1 MKKSIALKRWCKW
14 SFALLSCIAIGFT
27 SFSLVS
33 CSNGSDDDTLPFI
46 PPVNNGGTETKDA
59 VKLLSEAK
67 DGSTVDFSNITLES
81 GKKYI
86 VSKSITLKNADL
98 KTGTLI
104 VDASN
109 VTLSGIKNGS
119 IVLSKNATSA
129 TISDTENIST
139 LSISE
144 ENAGTLAARAVTAVS
159 KIVLKNVNVQNVVS
173 KRPGLEV
180 VVKGKT
186 KIVAIVA
193 DGSNISIKIASAD
206 VKIEKKSV
214 AIKIEVATK
223 DDLEAGEELTIT
235 AEVVTKIENEAAS
248 LTAEETNAI
257 EKEAGEAE
265 SKPEAKPDETKPAEK
280 APAEEKKAEEQKEES
295 KPAET
300 KPTETS
306 SEEKKEDTTIVN
318 DVEIPVSDSSESVKE
333 LISEAYKALNA
344 GDYDKALS
352 KFRSAYAKE
361 QTDETKIYYAL
372 TELATLSTDTDVV
385 DIIENN
391 FGIKNYPATPNAIF
405 NSSWVNEVKNT
416 NAAVDSVL
424 NTEWLKKYPELCS
437 ASAAKVK
444 QKAEENYMRCS
455 ATPVSM
461 QYLLQHFDLNAVYN
475 SNSATYDSYILCDD
489 VWIDYRDYC
498 KSKGIKDEWLT
509 DIKPDENGKYLFLFN
524 VGGLYG
530 FPIDMSAYEAEA
542 QAREEIKDYLYE
554 VKTDWTGTEY
564 HRQVTKSTE
573 GDYIRLTG
581 TETSAYSNE
590 YMWCSYVN
598 KGGNT
603 NWESSGSY
611 LKDYSLSNEGD
622 YLCHKGDYI
631 SKLAVKYARKDLTAC
646 FYDAESYRANILGK
660 VLYLPELAEPDW
672 LSSHQAYQDS
682 MSTVFGTTQ
691 TYKTWLYLFYAN
703 LITNNEKGGNE
714 IVDKLLKVVHAK
726 NESIKKV
733 VDSMG
738 EGTAT
743 LDPTFIKN
751 LRLTDLIGEDSVI
764 ISKTEMQILSAA
776 LEACDA
782 ALNFVA
788 SYDLSADLKC
798 GEDVIDVKD
807 SVAQKNEIIKA
818 VNDAISAKTLSVR
831 DAAKLETSKAMFSN
845 AFERIISCYD
855 SIKNSTLYPQ
865 IVKDKI
871 AEYGA
876 GYYDGLVKA
885 KAALDNGDVFY
896 LPKAPNAKT
905 FPTSE
910 ADALFGIDFG
920 KLFTAGYLTDI
931 IERNSDKESIKFY
944 YRKYEST
951 TGYEYKKSESGSLPW
966 PYNEYSE
973 SEVTEFT
980 VSIEDFLATTVAED
994 PGTLTYKN
1002 TDDGFLYKKK
1012 KIWYQ
1017 IGILVNKELLTQ
1029 ALPGIEN
1036 AQDEFGTMNMSTE
1049 KLDRLRFIKIFKF
1062 EAPTKTVDE

>member
-1 MKKSIALKRWCKW
+1 MKKSISLKRLSRK
-14 SFALLSCIAIGFT
+14 SFALLTCIAIGFAT
-27 SFSLVS
+27 FSFTS
-33 CSNGSDDDTLPFI
+33 CSSSSDDDTLPFI
-46 PPVNNGGTETKDA
+46 PPVNNGTETKDA

-119 IVLSKNATSA
+119 IALSKNATNA

-139 LSISE
+139 LSLSE
-144 ENAGTLAARAVTAVS
+144 ESASTLAARASSSSS

-193 DGSNISIKIASAD
+193 EGSNISIKIASAD
-206 VKIEKKSV
+206 VKIEKKSES
-214 AIKIEVATK
+214 IKIEIATK
-223 DDLEAGEELTIT
+223 EDLEAGEELTIT

-265 SKPEAKPDETKPAEK
+265 TKPEAKPDETKPAEK
-280 APAEEKKAEEQKEES
+280 APAEEKKAEEQKEE
-295 KPAET
+295 T
-300 KPTETS
+300 KPTETTT
-306 SEEKKEDTTIVN
+306 EEKKEDTTIVN

-361 QTDETKIYYAL
+361 QSDETKIYYAL
-372 TELATLSTDTDVV
+372 TELATLSTDKDVV

-416 NAAVDSVL
+416 NVAVDSVL

-444 QKAEENYMRCS
+444 EDTEGYYVRVS
-455 ATPVSM
+455 ATPTSSYSSSDTYIYASM
-461 QYLLQHFDLNAVYN
+461 GRMAYIIYDEIWISYN
-475 SNSATYDSYILCDD
+475 
-489 VWIDYRDYC
+489 DYC
-498 KSKGIKDEWLT
+498 KSQEINKPYLT
-509 DIKPDENGKYLFLFN
+509 DIKPDKNGKYLIYLPYMD
-524 VGGLYG
+524 LSTY
-530 FPIDMSAYEAEA
+530 EA
-542 QAREEIKDYLYE
+542 QAREEIEDYLYE
-554 VKTDWTGTEY
+554 RNSVWSEADEKY
-564 HRQVTKSTE
+564 QYQVTKSTK
-573 GDYIRLTG
+573 GSYVRLTG
-581 TETSAYSNE
+581 TETS
-590 YMWCSYVN
+590 SYPDGFIYCQYKN
-598 KGGNT
+598 KGGDIGWEYTYERLT
-603 NWESSGSY
+603 N
-611 LKDYSLSNEGD
+611 YSLSNDGD
-622 YLCHKGDYI
+622 YLVYASSYI
-631 SKLAVKYARKDLTAC
+631 PTLAKEYAKKDLSAYL
-646 FYDAESYRANILGK
+646 YDAESYKTNILGK

-743 LDPTFIKN
+743 LDSTFIKN
-751 LRLTDLIGEDSVI
+751 LRLTELIGEDSVV

-776 LEACDA
+776 LGLCDA
-782 ALNFVA
+782 TLNFVA

-798 GEDVIDVKD
+798 GEDVIDVDFETIKMSFAYGYD
-807 SVAQKNEIIKA
+807 DRYAVAQKNEIIKA

-831 DAAKLETSKAMFSN
+831 DATKLETSKEMFSN

-855 SIKNSTLYPQ
+855 SIKDSTLYPQ

-876 GYYDGLVKA
+876 TYYDGFVKA
-885 KAALDNGDVFY
+885 KDAVDNGGVFY

-910 ADALFGIDFG
+910 AEALFGIDCG
-920 KLFTAGYLTDI
+920 KVFTAGYFTDI
-931 IERNSDKESIKFY
+931 IKRSSDKESIQLY
-944 YRKYEST
+944 YKKYEST
-951 TGYEYKKSESGSLPW
+951 TGYEYKKSESGSWSYNYLPT
-966 PYNEYSE
+966 EYSE
-973 SEVTEFT
+973 GEFTELT
-980 VSIEDFLATTVAED
+980 VSIEDFLATTVAEN
-994 PGTLTYKN
+994 PGTYTSKS
-1002 TDDGFLYKKK
+1002 TDDYRMSKRKD
-1012 KIWYQ
+1012 IWYK
-1017 IGILVNKELLTQ
+1017 IGILVNRDVLTQ

-1036 AQDEFGTMNMSTE
+1036 AGSNN
-1049 KLDRLRFIKIFKF
+1049 LGFINVYTF
-1062 EAPTKTVDE
+1062 EAPSKTVDE